1 MNKFFKV
8 YSLMMLLAFLISCN
22 NVKTEKSKEANSPSE
37 TATLSVESTGSVE
50 NKVPKVFASYFSQM
64 LPNYDF
70 LIRNSLFQEYLYI
83 ENLDMVKDK
92 IVKVEQERYTLY
104 NGNKSWEGD
113 GDTQV
118 KIWNYYAFDSDGFI
132 TDEYSLFRE
141 TPEDGYVT
149 YWFHSKYRYDGNRIY
164 VSTKDYCDN
173 SSSESYYEFTEDGD
187 KLIFKSKAA
196 TSVTEY
202 LKDKQIY
209 YPDYSDK
216 SKFTETIFV
225 GDRQINNDW
234 RDGEIVWI
242 TEMERGAQV
251 KRQFPYLKR
260 IATETYEFNGEE
272 GVIKLDG
279 EITGKVRRKMHPAG
293 FVEEDEKGPVE
304 DGSNGVYEIKYTKIL
319 DAPDEILKKYF
330 EF

>member
-141 TPEDGYVT
+141 TPEDGYEPT
-149 YWFHSKYRYDGNRIY
+149 G
-164 VSTKDYCDN
+164 STPN
-173 SSSESYYEFTEDGD
+173 
-187 KLIFKSKAA
+187 IAM
-196 TSVTEY
+196 
-202 LKDKQIY
+202 
-209 YPDYSDK
+209 
-216 SKFTETIFV
+216 TETEFMCL
-225 GDRQINNDW
+225 RKT
-234 RDGEIVWI
+234 IVTTAPLSPI
-242 TEMERGAQV
+242 TNSQ
-251 KRQFPYLKR
+251 K
-260 IATETYEFNGEE
+260 TET
-272 GVIKLDG
+272 
-279 EITGKVRRKMHPAG
+279 
-293 FVEEDEKGPVE
+293 
-304 DGSNGVYEIKYTKIL
+304 S
-319 DAPDEILKKYF
+319 
-330 EF
+330 